1 MVDKPRQT
9 THPFLLR
16 ESSVL
21 EEITV
26 QLQMVPRERHSSGTL
41 CTTTPTDGTTTSPT
55 NSTLRLSGVMYINM
69 NKFARRGIA
78 FYLNSHFVYTQEV
91 NDNLVSSRTCKLLRY
106 QMLLALYTN

>member
-21 EEITV
+21 EEVTV

-55 NSTLRLSGVMYINM
+55 NSTLRLSGVNVHVHEQICKKGYNILL
-69 NKFARRGIA
+69 KFSFCIYR
-78 FYLNSHFVYTQEV
+78 
-91 NDNLVSSRTCKLLRY
+91 K
-106 QMLLALYTN
+106 